1 MAGIELKHI
10 QKAYTVDGWTFPVLK
25 DICLQIPE
33 NRITVLLGKSGCGK
47 TTLLRLVGDL

>member
-33 NRITVLLGKSGCGK
+33 NSITVLLGKSGCGK
-47 TTLLRLVGDL
+47 TTLLRLVG